1 MNKKVFFILAL
12 LCAVVQGAWA
22 WSGSGTAD
30 SPYILSTGDDWATFV
45 TRVNAGTDADMYYKL
60 ADTWDN
66 SANAVTVAVGT
77 EAHPFAGTFDGNGK
91 TLCVDITD
99 TDTQNHGTAP
109 FRHVKGATIKN
120 LTVEGSVTGMR
131 HAAGLA
137 GIVHEGTTTVS
148 GCVVKTTVNN
158 SLTSTD
164 DGFIGGV
171 IGHGTS
177 ATIVI
182 ENTVFSGYLN
192 NTNNYAGGLVGWSGA
207 NITFINSFFT
217 GTHGNGLF
225 HPIALHHKDD
235 RPKYFN
241 FGAYYISTTPP
252 TVIDN
257 QIIGLAGK
265 PVYKEKPSGD
275 NYTKIT
281 AADDAEYYVEALS
294 YIVRSWDAENKKVVS
309 TLTPC
314 PTYTVLSGNHEDDW
328 IALYDGYYVVKSN
341 TKYKV
346 LNIVGDDVHLILAD
360 GALLECVHVK
370 LEGNH
375 KLYIYSDSEEGT
387 GRLFQKNYHTSS
399 PAVETGA
406 PTLTDILIDGEYN
419 DAAGIGGD
427 EDTDMGSLYVHGG
440 IVEATNGGT
449 GAAIGGGNDAS
460 IGGEVVIYGGKV
472 TAQSINTTHNGAGI
486 GGGLYRSQGGPV
498 TIYGG
503 TVVARGGSKSA
514 GIGGGEDGDYGNGG
528 HGGTV
533 TIYGGDV
540 TASSEEYGAGIGG
553 GNDGNGGT
561 VTIYGGVVKATGGE
575 TAACIGG
582 GEDGD
587 QGGAV
592 KIYGGN
598 VTASV
603 KNNNPTYHAF
613 CNAIGG
619 GKSGKGGEVHFLGGQ
634 ITLLGGKKAR
644 AVGGGKSLGTIKF
657 GDNMKVSAGNGYQS
671 IERVFTSGER
681 EAACQWRN
689 YAIIQPCDHT
699 TPTEGDDKTEAITY
713 SIDNEIYHTKHCR
726 YCNTTW
732 EEAHN
737 NGTECVCGKI
747 SFYRFTVHHPGKE
760 KDTYGESSTIAIG
773 ASSDFYLP
781 GCKNVPDGYTFKGWE
796 MNPDPEGGNFW
807 AAVRGGDPDTDTNM
821 PAGTSVKTYLGQD
834 KEVHFYAR
842 FLYDF
847 TPTWTWSD
855 NGQSA
860 SVTLRHNDL
869 EDVTLSSTGDTPNVT
884 IESANLMET
893 VTIVNDNETTSEQEV
908 KIGTRYTATCTYS
921 KNGYEYTFTD
931 TYDIL
936 DVPAT
941 VDISLRDN
949 ADNSET
955 ISGNYDCPVNATLTG
970 RTFYK
975 DGSWNTL
982 CLPFDLTIAGSPL
995 AGATVK
1001 TLESS
1006 DYNSE
1011 NGTLTLNFTTGSLTT
1026 LRAGTPYLVKWE
1038 SGENL
1043 VNPVFS
1049 GVTVSTIG
1057 GSHADTHYVDFVGSF
1072 SPVSLEAN
1080 DKTVLYLGASNKLYY
1095 PSQDRTMGSC
1105 RAVFRLH
1112 NGLTVGDLPTPGQAN
1127 ARAFVLNF
1135 GSDDTTGIVEVNA
1148 DADLKSASHESGIS
1162 NSLQRAWYDLQG
1174 RRLTGKPTEKGIY
1187 INNGIKVV
1195 IK

>member
-1 MNKKVFFILAL
+1 MNKKVFLILAL

-22 WSGSGTAD
+22 WSGNGTAD

-45 TRVNAGTDADMYYKL
+45 ARVNAGTDAYKHYKL
-60 ADTWDN
+60 ADAWDN

-77 EAHPFAGTFDGNGK
+77 EDHPFAGTFDGNGK
-91 TLCVDITD
+91 TLCVSITD

-120 LTVEGSVTGMR
+120 LTVEGSVTGVR

-164 DGFIGGV
+164 DGYIGGV

-346 LNIVGDDVHLILAD
+346 LNIMGDDVHLILAD

-387 GRLFQKNYHTSS
+387 GRLLQKNYHTSS

-553 GNDGNGGT
+553 GNDGHGGT

-699 TPTEGDDKTEAITY
+699 TPTEGDKTEAITY
-713 SIDNEIYHTKHCR
+713 SIDDGFYHTIHCR
-726 YCNTTW
+726 YCDYTVK
-732 EEAHN
+732 EAHEE
-737 NGTECVCGKI
+737 GVTCKCGKT
-747 SFYRFTVHHPGKE
+747 SFYQFTVHHPGTK
-760 KDTYGESSTIAIG
+760 KDTYGESSTIAVAKG
-773 ASSDFYLP
+773 MKFYLP
-781 GCKNVPDGYTFKGWE
+781 ACKNVPEGYTFKGWE
-796 MNPDPEGGNFW
+796 MNPNPNDGNKW
-807 AAVRGGDPDTDTNM
+807 AAVVGEDIKDPQS
-821 PAGTSVKTYLGQD
+821 SVDTYLGQD
-834 KEVHFYAR
+834 PVHFYAR

-847 TPTWTWSD
+847 TPTWTWAE
-855 NGQSA
+855 NGSSA
-860 SVTLRHNDL
+860 SVTLRHKDL
-869 EDVTLSSTGDTPNVT
+869 NDVTLSSTGATPKVT
-884 IESANLMET
+884 IE
-893 VTIVNDNETTSEQEV
+893 QEV
-908 KIGTRYTATCTYS
+908 LKDEADNAIGTRYTATCTYTM
-921 KNGYEYTFTD
+921 NGYNYTFTD
-931 TYDIL
+931 NHDIL
-936 DVPAT
+936 NVPET
-941 VDISLRDN
+941 VNITLQDN
-949 ADNSET
+949 ADNTET
-955 ISGNYDCPVNATLTG
+955 LSSNYNHPVNATLTD
-970 RTFYK
+970 RTLYK

-982 CLPFDLTIAGSPL
+982 CLPFDLALEGSPL

-1001 TLESS
+1001 TFESS
-1006 DYNSE
+1006 SYDILTGE
-1011 NGTLTLNFTTGSLTT
+1011 LTLNFTTSSLTT
-1026 LRAGTPYLVKWE
+1026 LSAGTPYLVKWDKPE
-1038 SGENL
+1038 PYKAYNGNNASTCSDI
-1043 VNPVFS
+1043 VAPTFS
-1049 GVTVSTIG
+1049 GVTISAIKG
-1057 GSHADTHYVDFVGSF
+1057 GSAGSMYVDFCGFF
-1072 SPVSLEAN
+1072 SPVSLTAN
-1080 DKTVLYLGASNKLYY
+1080 DKTVLFLGAGNTLYW
-1095 PSQDRTMGSC
+1095 PSETMTVNAC

-1112 NGLTVGDLPTPGQAN
+1112 NGLTVGSTASGVRV
-1127 ARAFVLNF
+1127 RAFSLNIE
-1135 GSDDTTGIVEVNA
+1135 GEEKPLS
-1148 DADLKSASHESGIS
+1148 IS
-1162 NSLQRAWYDLQG
+1162 PVGERTEAFPREGLDGVWYTLDG
-1174 RRLTGKPTEKGIY
+1174 RKLSGKPTQKGVY
-1187 INNGIKVV
+1187 VHNGFKTV

>member
-1 MNKKVFFILAL
+1 
-12 LCAVVQGAWA
+12 
-22 WSGSGTAD
+22 
-30 SPYILSTGDDWATFV
+30 
-45 TRVNAGTDADMYYKL
+45 
-60 ADTWDN
+60 
-66 SANAVTVAVGT
+66 
-77 EAHPFAGTFDGNGK
+77 
-91 TLCVDITD
+91 
-99 TDTQNHGTAP
+99 
-109 FRHVKGATIKN
+109 
-120 LTVEGSVTGMR
+120 
-131 HAAGLA
+131 
-137 GIVHEGTTTVS
+137 
-148 GCVVKTTVNN
+148 
-158 SLTSTD
+158 
-164 DGFIGGV
+164 
-171 IGHGTS
+171 
-177 ATIVI
+177 
-182 ENTVFSGYLN
+182 
-192 NTNNYAGGLVGWSGA
+192 
-207 NITFINSFFT
+207 
-217 GTHGNGLF
+217 
-225 HPIALHHKDD
+225 
-235 RPKYFN
+235 
-241 FGAYYISTTPP
+241 
-252 TVIDN
+252 
-257 QIIGLAGK
+257 
-265 PVYKEKPSGD
+265 
-275 NYTKIT
+275 
-281 AADDAEYYVEALS
+281 
-294 YIVRSWDAENKKVVS
+294 
-309 TLTPC
+309 
-314 PTYTVLSGNHEDDW
+314 
-328 IALYDGYYVVKSN
+328 
-341 TKYKV
+341 
-346 LNIVGDDVHLILAD
+346 
-360 GALLECVHVK
+360 
-370 LEGNH
+370 
-375 KLYIYSDSEEGT
+375 
-387 GRLFQKNYHTSS
+387 
-399 PAVETGA
+399 
-406 PTLTDILIDGEYN
+406 
-419 DAAGIGGD
+419 
-427 EDTDMGSLYVHGG
+427 MGSLYVHGG

-699 TPTEGDDKTEAITY
+699 TPTEGDKTEAITY
-713 SIDNEIYHTKHCR
+713 SIDDDTYHTKHCR

-747 SFYRFTVHHPGKE
+747 SFYRFTVHHPGTE

-796 MNPDPEGGNFW
+796 MNPAPNDVNRW
-807 AAVRGGDPDTDTNM
+807 AAVRGGDQSADTNM
-821 PAGTSVKTYLGQD
+821 PAGTSVKVYLGQTPAN
-834 KEVHFYAR
+834 FYAR

-847 TPTWTWSD
+847 TPTWTWAE
-855 NGQSA
+855 NGSSA
-860 SVTLRHNDL
+860 SVTLSHKDL
-869 EDVTLSSTGDTPNVT
+869 EGVTLSSTDADSKVS
-884 IESANLMET
+884 I
-893 VTIVNDNETTSEQEV
+893 EQEV
-908 KIGTRYTATCTYS
+908 LKDEADNAIGTRYTATCIYEL
-921 KNGYEYTFTD
+921 NGYEYTFTD
-931 TYDIL
+931 NHDIL
-936 DVPAT
+936 DVPET
-941 VDISLRDN
+941 VNISLQDN

-955 ISGNYDCPVNATLTG
+955 ISGKYNCPVNATLTG
-970 RTFYK
+970 RTLYK

-982 CLPFDLTIAGSPL
+982 CLPFDLVLEGSPL

-1006 DYNSE
+1006 DYDISKGE
-1011 NGTLTLNFTTGSLTT
+1011 LTLNFTTGSLTT

-1057 GSHADTHYVDFVGSF
+1057 GGHADTHYVDFVGSF
-1072 SPVSLEAN
+1072 SPVSLTAN
-1080 DKTVLYLGASNKLYY
+1080 DKTVLYLGADNKLYY
-1095 PSQDRTMGSC
+1095 PTKDRTMGAF

-1112 NGLTVGDLPTPGQAN
+1112 NGLAVGDLVPGGAK
-1127 ARAFVLNF
+1127 ATRFVMNF
-1135 GSDDTTGIVEVNA
+1135 GSDETTGIVEVNA

-1162 NSLQRAWYDLQG
+1162 NPLQRAWYDLQG

-1187 INNGIKVV
+1187 INNGKKVV
-1195 IK
+1195 LH

>member
-1 MNKKVFFILAL
+1 MNNKVFFILAL

-22 WSGSGTAD
+22 WSGSGIAD

-45 TRVNAGTDADMYYKL
+45 NQVNAGTDADKYYKL

-66 SANAVTVAVGT
+66 STNAVTVAVGT

-91 TLCVDITD
+91 TLCVSI

-109 FRHVKGATIKN
+109 FSHVKGATIKN

-192 NTNNYAGGLVGWSGA
+192 NTNDYAGGLVGWGGA

-235 RPKYFN
+235 RPKYLN
-241 FGAYYISTTPP
+241 IGAYYISTTPP
-252 TVIDN
+252 TVVDN

-265 PVYKEKPSGD
+265 PVYKDKPSGD

-281 AADDAEYYVEALS
+281 APDGVEYYVEALS

-314 PTYTVLSGNHEDDW
+314 PAYTVLSGNHEDDW
-328 IALYDGYYVVKSN
+328 IALYNGYYVVKSN

-346 LNIVGDDVHLILAD
+346 LNIMGDDVHLILAD

-387 GRLFQKNYHTSS
+387 GRLYQKNYQTRS
-399 PAVETGA
+399 PTVEPGM
-406 PTLTDILIDGEYN
+406 LTPLDILIDGEYD
-419 DAAGIGGD
+419 DAAGIGGGD
-427 EDTDMGSLYVHGG
+427 GNNMGSLYVHGG

-449 GAAIGGGNDAS
+449 GAAIGGGFEGS

-472 TAQSINTTHNGAGI
+472 TAQSINTNHNGAGI
-486 GGGLYRSQGGPV
+486 GGGFYTSQGGPV

-503 TVVARGGSKSA
+503 TVVARGGSNSA
-514 GIGGGEDGDYGNGG
+514 GIGGGGDGDYGDGG

-553 GNDGNGGT
+553 GNDGHGGT
-561 VTIYGGVVKATGGE
+561 VTIYGGDVKATGGE

-587 QGGAV
+587 QGGVV

-603 KNNNPTYHAF
+603 KNNNPTRYAF

-634 ITLLGGKKAR
+634 ITLLGGKRAR
-644 AVGGGKSLGTIKF
+644 AVGGGKSLGTIIF

-671 IERVFTSGER
+671 IERIFTNGER

-689 YAIIQPCDHT
+689 YAIIKPCDHT
-699 TPTEGDDKTEAITY
+699 MPTEGSDHTDPITY
-713 SIDNEIYHTKHCR
+713 SIDDDIYHTKHCR
-726 YCNTTW
+726 YCNYTVTEEHKGTT
-732 EEAHN
+732 
-737 NGTECVCGKI
+737 CVCGKT
-747 SFYRFTVHHPGKE
+747 SFYRFTVHHPGTE
-760 KDTYGESSTIAIG
+760 KDTYGESSTIAVG
-773 ASSDFYLP
+773 ASMDFYLP
-781 GCKNVPDGYTFKGWE
+781 GCKNVPEGYIFKGWE
-796 MNPDPEGGNFW
+796 MNPALNDVNRW
-807 AAVRGGDPDTDTNM
+807 AAMRGGDQSADINM
-821 PAGTSVKTYLGQD
+821 PAGTSVKVYLGQTPA
-834 KEVHFYAR
+834 KFYAR

-847 TPTWTWSD
+847 TPTWTWAE
-855 NGQSA
+855 NGSSA
-860 SVTLRHNDL
+860 SVTLSHKHLN
-869 EDVTLSSTGDTPNVT
+869 DVTLSSTDNASKVN
-884 IESANLMET
+884 IEEEVLKDES
-893 VTIVNDNETTSEQEV
+893 DNT
-908 KIGTRYTATCTYS
+908 IGTRYTATCIYEL
-921 KNGYEYTFTD
+921 NGYEYTFAD
-931 TYDIL
+931 SHDIL
-936 DVPAT
+936 DVPET
-941 VDISLRDN
+941 KNISLQDN

-955 ISGNYDCPVNATLTG
+955 ISGKYNCPVNATLTG
-970 RTFYK
+970 RTLYK

-982 CLPFDLTIAGSPL
+982 CLPFDLVLEGSPL

-1006 DYNSE
+1006 SYDISTGE
-1011 NGTLTLNFTTGSLTT
+1011 LTLNFTTGSLTT

-1049 GVTVSTIG
+1049 GVTISAIE
-1057 GSHADTHYVDFVGSF
+1057 GSSAGSMYVDFVGSF
-1072 SPVSLEAN
+1072 SPVVIKAN
-1080 DKTVLYLGASNKLYY
+1080 DYAVLYLGNGNKLYY
-1095 PSQDRTMGSC
+1095 PSQNRTMGSC

-1112 NGLTVGDLPTPGQAN
+1112 NGLAVGDLVPGGAK
-1127 ARAFVLNF
+1127 ATRFVLNF
-1135 GSDDTTGIVEVNA
+1135 GSDETTGIVEVNA
-1148 DADLKSASHESGIS
+1148 DEDFKSASHESGIS
-1162 NSLQRAWYDLQG
+1162 NPLQRAWFDLQG
-1174 RRLTGKPTEKGIY
+1174 RRLTGKPTAKGLY
-1187 INNGIKVV
+1187 INNGKKVV